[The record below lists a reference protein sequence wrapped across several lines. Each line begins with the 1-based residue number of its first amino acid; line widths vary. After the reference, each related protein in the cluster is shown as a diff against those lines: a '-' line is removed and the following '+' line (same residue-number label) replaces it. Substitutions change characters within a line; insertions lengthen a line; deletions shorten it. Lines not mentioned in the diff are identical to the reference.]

1 MFLKMI
7 ISSLGYTAQINIT
20 TISAPTH
27 KTMLE
32 MRYSPKTGIGKIV
45 NKSTGYLDC
54 PEIRQGRNYLP
65 KFGLGANAGSPTA
78 LP

>member
-1 MFLKMI
+1 
-7 ISSLGYTAQINIT
+7 
-20 TISAPTH
+20 
-27 KTMLE
+27 MLE
-32 MRYSPKTGIGKIV
+32 MRYSPKTGIEKRV